1 MRSSDG
7 SRARVAGGDGVK
19 RTARTLKIKLA
30 RHLLPCHSP
39 VDVGAAETS
48 VLYSSQLWQATGN
61 QQVQASCDRSLFFPD
76 SRTHPQLKQLPAE
89 GWDPHAS
96 KRARPCNGHVR
107 HRYCADDG
115 SPRSTSH
122 KQPRAQESFL
132 TRPAAA
138 GGAVPQS
145 TQTAQQQRLESETW
159 DHPVPCWNMG
169 TKRKR
174 GRRSRLAA
182 VCQWARV
189 IEESPQVSSG
199 TSAPQPEFEADPME
213 MLSMV
218 AAALREQEQQAQQ
231 EQQRQEQQQ
240 QQQKSMDVDQPV
252 PEVSTTAAAVAAT
265 FCREQQQQASSSGRG
280 PVQQQQVWESLV
292 VVGALGC
299 QQAQVQELPPCK
311 AAGRAAAVGKQPP
324 LEEQQLRDQ
333 SCKDNLASPVSPVE
347 TSQSSDL
354 TCHADSPRP
363 VTVPLT
369 SWPSSST
376 EGDSDK
382 SSEGGC
388 HAGAGRAGGLH
399 AKSAAAGAKVA
410 RINGSSSSESLLRSA
425 QDVL

>member
-1 MRSSDG
+1 M
-7 SRARVAGGDGVK
+7 
-19 RTARTLKIKLA
+19 
-30 RHLLPCHSP
+30 
-39 VDVGAAETS
+39 
-48 VLYSSQLWQATGN
+48 
-61 QQVQASCDRSLFFPD
+61 
-76 SRTHPQLKQLPAE
+76 
-89 GWDPHAS
+89 
-96 KRARPCNGHVR
+96 
-107 HRYCADDG
+107 
-115 SPRSTSH
+115 
-122 KQPRAQESFL
+122 
-132 TRPAAA
+132 
-138 GGAVPQS
+138 PQS
-145 TQTAQQQRLESETW
+145 TQTAQQERLESEIW
-159 DHPVPCWNMG
+159 DHPVPCWNLG

-174 GRRSRLAA
+174 GRRLRLAA

-189 IEESPQVSSG
+189 VEDSPQVSCG

-218 AAALREQEQQAQQ
+218 AAALREQEQQ

-240 QQQKSMDVDQPV
+240 QESMDVDQPV
-252 PEVSTTAAAVAAT
+252 PEVSTTAAAGAAT
-265 FCREQQQQASSSGRG
+265 FCREQQQQQASSSGRG

-299 QQAQVQELPPCK
+299 QQAQVQELLPCK
-311 AAGRAAAVGKQPP
+311 AAGRAAAVGKQPS

-376 EGDSDK
+376 EGDSEK

-388 HAGAGRAGGLH
+388 HAGAGRAGVLH
-399 AKSAAAGAKVA
+399 GKSAAAGAKVA